1 MKLLAVGDIHLGRRP
16 SRLPKD
22 LASSARELSPSAAWQ
37 RTVKFA
43 VEERVDAVLL
53 AGDVVESEKDFF
65 EGFRELK
72 SGVDRLAAAGI
83 QVIAVAGNHD
93 VLVLPRLA
101 DLFEEGSGF
110 KLLGR
115 GGKWE
120 SWPIKAKGDIATL
133 WGWSFPQASVSR
145 SPLVGANFKGAS
157 GLQIGLLH
165 CDRDQARSLYA
176 PVSSRELESSAL
188 DNWLLG
194 HIHQPDA
201 LGTDA
206 LCGYLGCL
214 SGMDPGEPGPRGPWM
229 LGIERGR
236 VREVE
241 QIPLAPL
248 RWERMQVDVGKLEDP
263 THIEP
268 LIIAKTKELDEAL
281 AQAPH
286 SPIAVGLRV
295 TFVGH
300 TVFATELS
308 SWIERADG
316 IHTSFQQGSRQYFVE
331 HYESAVLPRIDLED
345 LAKRSDPLGL
355 LAQHV
360 LILHREA
367 GDPERRALVRETTD
381 RFKDSLNHA
390 NWHDLETNDSELQA
404 ESVAARLKHAG
415 MQAINALWA
424 QHAGPGT

>member
-16 SRLPKD
+16 SRLPED

-43 VEERVDAVLL
+43 VEERVDAVLI

-72 SGVDRLAAAGI
+72 SGVDRLTAADI

-101 DLFEEGSGF
+101 DLFEDGSGF

-120 SWPIKAKGDIATL
+120 SWPIGEAVTI
-133 WGWSFPQASVSR
+133 WGWSFPQASVTR
-145 SPLVGANFKGAS
+145 SPLVGADFKGGS
-157 GLQIGLLH
+157 GVQIGLLH
-165 CDRDQARSLYA
+165 CDRDQTRSPYA
-176 PVSSRELESSAL
+176 PVSSRELKSSAI

-201 LGTDA
+201 LGADA

-214 SGMDPGEPGPRGPWM
+214 SGMDPGEPGPRGPWL
-229 LGIERGR
+229 LGIKGGR

-248 RWERMQVDVGKLEDP
+248 RWERVQVDVSQLEDP
-263 THIEP
+263 TNIQS
-268 LIIAKTKELDEAL
+268 LIIANTKELDDAL
-281 AQAPH
+281 AQPPH
-286 SPIAVGLRV
+286 GPIAVGLRV

-308 SWIERADG
+308 SWIEGADG
-316 IHTSFQQGSRQYFVE
+316 IFSSFQQGSRQYFVE

-355 LAQHV
+355 LAQNV

-367 GDPERRALVRETTD
+367 GDPEREALVGETTD

-390 NWHDLETNDSELQA
+390 NWQGLETNDSELEA
-404 ESVAARLKHAG
+404 ESVVTRLKLAG

-424 QHAGPGT
+424 QHAGPEK